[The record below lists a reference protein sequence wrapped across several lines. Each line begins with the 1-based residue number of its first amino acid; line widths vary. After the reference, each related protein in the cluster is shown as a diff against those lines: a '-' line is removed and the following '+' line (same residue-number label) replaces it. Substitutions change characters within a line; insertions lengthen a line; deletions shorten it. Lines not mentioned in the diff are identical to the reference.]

1 MRINRKRDMTPFD
14 MNRRPTLQKRY
25 LMPLIW
31 LLSHMQMRRSGLKI
45 ERRNMKGIKPPYLV
59 LATHQGES
67 DYAIAPLALFP
78 HRASYVSDVEGFAA
92 YGEWL
97 YRRIGCIAK
106 RRYVADVSVIRNIRY
121 VLKQGQSVVIYP
133 ESRHSNADTTSLI
146 PGNMGR
152 LAKSLGV
159 PLVIL
164 SAHGSYL
171 ANPFWDEYHTRKVPV
186 CAVLECLY
194 TAEELKLADEKEI
207 QHRVEEKLSYDEY
220 DWQRKND
227 ILITEEKRAEGLH
240 LALYQCRA
248 CGTEFGMETQG
259 AYLRCKACGAQW
271 RLSENGRLEGAE
283 GNVHIPDWYAWQREN
298 VHREIDEHGYRLQFP
313 VTVEAL
319 PNAKGFVPLGEGT
332 LLCDEKR
339 FTLRLADQ
347 TLHFPHFTRES
358 VQTEYNYKG
367 KGRCIVLSV
376 RDCCYYIYAQ
386 EPAFCPTK
394 MQFAGEYLHQLCR
407 KTTEI
412 THIL

>member
-1 MRINRKRDMTPFD
+1 
-14 MNRRPTLQKRY
+14 
-25 LMPLIW
+25 
-31 LLSHMQMRRSGLKI
+31 
-45 ERRNMKGIKPPYLV
+45 
-59 LATHQGES
+59 
-67 DYAIAPLALFP
+67 
-78 HRASYVSDVEGFAA
+78 
-92 YGEWL
+92 
-97 YRRIGCIAK
+97 
-106 RRYVADVSVIRNIRY
+106 
-121 VLKQGQSVVIYP
+121 
-133 ESRHSNADTTSLI
+133 
-146 PGNMGR
+146 
-152 LAKSLGV
+152 
-159 PLVIL
+159 
-164 SAHGSYL
+164 
-171 ANPFWDEYHTRKVPV
+171 
-186 CAVLECLY
+186 
-194 TAEELKLADEKEI
+194 
-207 QHRVEEKLSYDEY
+207 
-220 DWQRKND
+220 
-227 ILITEEKRAEGLH
+227 
-240 LALYQCRA
+240 
-248 CGTEFGMETQG
+248 METQG

>member
-1 MRINRKRDMTPFD
+1 MKINKKRDMTPFD
-14 MNRRPTLQKRY
+14 MNKRPLLQKRY

-31 LLSHMQMRRSGLKI
+31 LLSYMQTRKSGLKI
-45 ERRNMKGIKPPYLV
+45 ERRNMEHIKPPYLV

-97 YRRIGCIAK
+97 YRRIGCIGK
-106 RRYVADVSVIRNIRY
+106 RRYVADVSVIRNIRCA
-121 VLKQGQSVVIYP
+121 LKRGQSVVIYP
-133 ESRHSNADTTSLI
+133 ESRHSNAGTTSLI
-146 PGNMGR
+146 PENMGR

-171 ANPFWDEYHTRKVPV
+171 ANPFWDEYHTRKVPL
-186 CAVLECLY
+186 CAVLECIY
-194 TAEELKLADEKEI
+194 TADELKLADEKGI
-207 QHRVEEKLSYDEY
+207 QQRVAEKLAYDEY
-220 DWQRKND
+220 DWQRSNH
-227 ILITEEKRAEGLH
+227 IRITEEKRAEGLQ

-248 CGTEFGMETQG
+248 CGTEFRMEAQG
-259 AYLRCKACGAQW
+259 QHLCCKECGAQW
-271 RLSENGRLEGAE
+271 HLSELGQLEGDD
-283 GNVHIPDWYAWQREN
+283 GSIHIPDWYEWQREN
-298 VHREIDEHGYRLQFP
+298 VHREINEHGYRMECP

-319 PNAKGFVPLGEGT
+319 PNAKGFVPLGEGL

-339 FTLRLADQ
+339 FTLKLADQ

-367 KGRCIVLSV
+367 KGKCIVLST
-376 RDCCYYIYAQ
+376 RNCCYYIYAQ
-386 EPAFCPTK
+386 EPEFCPTRI
-394 MQFAGEYLHQLCR
+394 QFAGEYLHRMRRNL
-407 KTTEI
+407 K
-412 THIL
+412 HIAHII